1 MDNDYIV
8 DANTREG
15 SRFMTEQNEYI
26 EEWEGEQQ

>member
-8 DANTREG
+8 DVNTREG
-15 SRFMTEQNEYI
+15 SCFMAEQNEYI